1 MYIYTNVITFHF
13 HQNYCKE
20 KLKKTL
26 KNKDS
31 KIKLQFD
38 ESLLW
43 LMQYKSKN
51 IFMKFSL
58 GRRKK
63 DIRKKEIVMK
73 NINIHFHSRGIR
85 LSMHKRGRH
94 STLESMG

>member
-1 MYIYTNVITFHF
+1 MYIYTNEITFHF
-13 HQNYCKE
+13 HQNYCKK
-20 KLKKTL
+20 KLSL

-38 ESLLW
+38 ENLL
-43 LMQYKSKN
+43 MHYKSKN

-63 DIRKKEIVMK
+63 DIRKKK
-73 NINIHFHSRGIR
+73 NRYEKHQHPFSFTRD
-85 LSMHKRGRH
+85 SFVYA
-94 STLESMG
+94 

>member
-13 HQNYCKE
+13 HQNYCKK

-38 ESLLW
+38 ESL

>member
-13 HQNYCKE
+13 HQNYCKK

-63 DIRKKEIVMK
+63 DIRYKIKI
-73 NINIHFHSRGIR
+73 
-85 LSMHKRGRH
+85 
-94 STLESMG
+94 